1 MNKTLKIVTPLVVA
15 TTLLMGCGAK
25 NQAEKV
31 SEKPLTLEE
40 EYKKA
45 QEKFEKDSLDF
56 LEYSPDSLVYKARLQ
71 KMREYAR
78 TTYHIPDLYKLDDEQ
93 LKGFCQ
99 KISENYRKHGLS
111 EADVDS
117 FVGTP
122 YADRI
127 DARRAMMA
135 FIIKALCPALD
146 NNKIVAEMLDSL
158 DNAQRRFDISKGVM
172 LEKSRSERDK
182 LSSMIKSM
190 IKEKKLESDPEFQR
204 LTAERRQIEADL
216 DSLKEESVIKK
227 FRAISSDKDYVD
239 VEYINKQKQYS
250 DIQKKIAERQA
261 KVIGD

>member
-71 KMREYAR
+71 KMREYLQTA
-78 TTYHIPDLYKLDDEQ
+78 YYIPNLNEMNDEQ
-93 LKGFCQ
+93 LGRLCKEISDNYEEYKFSRDDLHSLYSSYEKGS
-99 KISENYRKHGLS
+99 IY
-111 EADVDS
+111 
-117 FVGTP
+117 
-122 YADRI
+122 
-127 DARRAMMA
+127 ARRAMIA
-135 FIIKALCPALD
+135 FITKALHATFD
-146 NNKIVAEMLDSL
+146 DNKIAAEMLDSI
-158 DNAQRRFDISKGVM
+158 DNAQRRFDISKGVI
-172 LEKSRSERDK
+172 LEESRSERDK

-227 FRAISSDKDYVD
+227 FRAINSDKDYVD

-261 KVIGD
+261 KVIGE